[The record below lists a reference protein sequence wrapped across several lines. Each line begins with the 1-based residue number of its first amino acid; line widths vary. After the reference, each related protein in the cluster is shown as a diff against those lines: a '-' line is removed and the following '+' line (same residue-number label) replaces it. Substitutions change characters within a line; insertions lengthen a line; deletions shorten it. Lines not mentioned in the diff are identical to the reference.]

1 MAEARAD
8 VRSWN
13 EVERLLQSESLKG
26 PASATGPVGQP
37 GYPADPYDLLSE
49 SVIQIGTDGKIVG
62 WNLASEE
69 LYGHDRA
76 AAIGRDARE
85 LFGEPGSDWLGRLDG
100 EDSWSSEV
108 VRTTAA
114 GPMLLQVRWRARR
127 DARGRV
133 CEIVETART
142 APEIEERRRQLQSAT
157 YRFENLFQALAV
169 SFFETDFR
177 MVGAELMRMRDSG
190 VTDLKAHLLADHRR
204 VRALMDLEEVVD
216 VNAASVRLFGAT
228 DGAKL
233 CGRRSSRL
241 WPDESIPEYVGAL
254 VAVMDKQPH
263 FVCETRL
270 RALDGSLIDVLFT
283 VAWSPESAKRGVM
296 IVGVVDLR
304 AQKRAFAEL
313 QRSEEKFRKLFD
325 AMSIGLLEYDFSDAD
340 GLIARYRAEGVA
352 DLCSHLMEDAGR
364 MQEMIDAMRVGAI
377 NHRALEIFG
386 ITQEDV
392 RPNGVGWLWPPHSWG
407 IVARAVN
414 GRYHRRTIP
423 PEDNRLRRL
432 DGSEVDVNIT
442 LWAEPERRS
451 DQPVLCGVVDISDR
465 TEAQQRLELVRAE
478 FAHAS
483 RIATLGEL
491 AASVAHEISQPLS
504 AIVTNSGT
512 ALRVLDRDAPK
523 PALLRSLAEHT
534 LGAANRATEIVT
546 RIRSVAVPITP
557 ERQPLSLETMVSEAL
572 PFVRHELK
580 QGQVQLVLRFE
591 QHLPPTCGDRV
602 QLQQV
607 VVNLVLNAV
616 QAMQDVPEE
625 GRRIEIATARDG
637 DMVTLT
643 VDDTG
648 PGIAPEAQERLFD
661 SFYTTKPRGMGIG
674 LAVCRSI
681 ADSHGGSIAASSRPK
696 GARFVLTLP
705 HLGAA
710 SNDPLMR

>member
-1 MAEARAD
+1 MGEAPTD
-8 VRSWN
+8 VRSWD
-13 EVERLLQSESLKG
+13 EVERLLQSESLEI
-26 PASATGPVGQP
+26 PALGIGPVAEP
-37 GYPADPYDLLSE
+37 GCPTDPYDLLSE
-49 SVIQIGTDGKIVG
+49 SVVRIDGDGAIVG
-62 WNLASEE
+62 WNQASEE
-69 LYGHDRA
+69 LYGHERA
-76 AAIGRDARE
+76 AALGRDARE
-85 LFGEPGSDWLGRLDG
+85 LLGDPGSDWRTRLNG
-100 EDSWSSEV
+100 GNRWSGEV

-114 GPMLLQVRWRARR
+114 GPMLLQVRWRALR
-127 DARGRV
+127 DVQGRL
-133 CEIVETART
+133 CEIIETTRT
-142 APEIEERRRQLQSAT
+142 APELEQLRRQMASAT
-157 YRFENLFQALAV
+157 HRFENLFQALAV

-177 MVGAELMRMRDSG
+177 MVGAELKKIRDSG
-190 VTDLKAHLLADHRR
+190 VSDLKAHLLADHRR

-216 VNAASVRLFGAT
+216 VNAASVRLFGAAEAT
-228 DGAKL
+228 EL

-241 WPDESIPEYVGAL
+241 WPDESIPDYVGAL
-254 VAVMDKQPH
+254 FAVMDKQPH

-296 IVGVVDLR
+296 VVGVVDLR

-313 QRSEEKFRKLFD
+313 RRSEEKFRKLFD
-325 AMSIGLLEYDFSDAD
+325 AMSIGLLEYDFQDAD
-340 GLIARYRAEGVA
+340 LLIERYRAEGIYE
-352 DLCSHLMEDAGR
+352 LGPHLMEDVGR

-377 NHRALEIFG
+377 NDRALQIFG
-386 ITQEDV
+386 LSREDV
-392 RPNGVGWLWPPHSWG
+392 RTNGVGWIWPLESWS

-414 GRYHRRTIP
+414 GRYQKRLIP
-423 PEDNRLRRL
+423 PEDNRLRRP

-442 LWAEPERRS
+442 LWAEPERRP
-451 DQPVLCGVVDISDR
+451 DQPVLCGVVDISER
-465 TEAQQRLELVRAE
+465 IEAQQRLELVRAE

-504 AIVTNSGT
+504 AIITNSGT
-512 ALRVLDRDAPK
+512 ALRVLDREPPK

-546 RIRSVAVPITP
+546 RIRSVVAPIAP
-557 ERQPLSLETMVSEAL
+557 ERQALSLETMVSEAL

-580 QGQVQLVLRFE
+580 QGQVQLILRFG
-591 QHLPPTCGDRV
+591 QHLPSTCGDRV

-616 QAMQDVPEE
+616 QAMQDVAEDE
-625 GRRIEIATARDG
+625 RRIEIATARDG
-637 DMVTLT
+637 EMVTLT

-648 PGIAPEAQERLFD
+648 MGIAPGAEERLFE

-681 ADSHGGSIAASSRPK
+681 AESHGGSIFAFPCPR
-696 GARFVLTLP
+696 GARFVLKLP
-705 HLGAA
+705 HLDAR
-710 SNDPLMR
+710 SPDPS